1 MATMIATAMPP
12 ASRPYSIAVAPDR
25 SVSLLRSIPHSR
37 AWRRHATSVSGA
49 AERRASQSSESGR
62 GTASNSGGVSEDW
75 IVVSFRRPRYL
86 ADVPGRKLCVP
97 PSPVVC
103 PFEEWRKM
111 ARDGTRHLPPKMGA
125 EHNKSARSRQ

>member
-1 MATMIATAMPP
+1 MIATAIPA

-25 SVSLLRSIPHSR
+25 LVSLLRSAPHSR

-62 GTASNSGGVSEDW
+62 GTASNGGGVSEDW

-86 ADVPGRKLCVP
+86 APVPGRKLCAP
-97 PSPVVC
+97 PLPVVC
-103 PFEEWRKM
+103 RFEKT
-111 ARDGTRHLPPKMGA
+111 RDLPEFALGCPITSA
-125 EHNKSARSRQ
+125 NKA